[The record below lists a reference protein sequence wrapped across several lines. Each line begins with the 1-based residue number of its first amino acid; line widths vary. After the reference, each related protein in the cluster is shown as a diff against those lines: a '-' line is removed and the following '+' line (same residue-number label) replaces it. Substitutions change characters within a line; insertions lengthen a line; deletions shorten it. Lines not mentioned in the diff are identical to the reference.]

1 MSDGDDMQ
9 ADRQWRVDKH
19 IPLALIVAILIQT
32 AGATWWAAGLSARV
46 DFLEKQAIG
55 NAPISDRTTRLET
68 KMEAITDALSEIK
81 ALLRQRPG
89 G

>member
-1 MSDGDDMQ
+1 MNEDDMQ

-19 IPLALIVAILIQT
+19 IPLALILTILFQT
-32 AGATWWAAGLSARV
+32 AGATWWASGLSARV
-46 DFLEKQAIG
+46 DFLEKQATLS
-55 NAPISDRTTRLET
+55 APMSDRITRLET
-68 KMEAITDALSEIK
+68 KIEAINESLSEIK